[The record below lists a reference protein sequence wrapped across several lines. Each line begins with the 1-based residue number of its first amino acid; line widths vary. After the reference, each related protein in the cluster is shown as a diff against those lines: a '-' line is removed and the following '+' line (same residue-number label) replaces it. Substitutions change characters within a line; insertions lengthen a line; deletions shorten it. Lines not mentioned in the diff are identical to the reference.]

1 MTDKYAPK
9 FRTSRCLAKTLSV
22 AGICFLASGCQT
34 VQLLTD
40 RCTSESILVS
50 WPATITRNGS
60 STSVTLSGA
69 VSPGNLDA
77 SRFNML
83 KRVLISGDP
92 GLTTAVIWTVPAF
105 EVNGGYVALMHRAP
119 LASGQSEPVEVA
131 FDGGGWG
138 FSSTGRALPA
148 AIAVRAENFN
158 ASSAT
163 GSVTAIAS
171 TPLRLRID
179 VTTRSAT
186 NETMRLTGE
195 AQFRLEKVTSN
206 CS

>member
-1 MTDKYAPK
+1 MSERAAKMLIVGVV
-9 FRTSRCLAKTLSV
+9 CLLS
-22 AGICFLASGCQT
+22 SGCASL
-34 VQLLTD
+34 QLLTD
-40 RCTSESILVS
+40 RCTSETILVS
-50 WPATITRNGS
+50 WPATITRGS
-60 STSVTLSGA
+60 SSTNLLLTGA

-83 KRVLISGDP
+83 KQALITGAP
-92 GLTTAVIWTVPAF
+92 GLVTSVVWTVPAF

-119 LASGQSEPVEVA
+119 LPSGDAEPVNVA

-163 GSVTAIAS
+163 GSITAIS
-171 TPLRLRID
+171 GTPLRLRID
-179 VTTRSAT
+179 VTTTSAS
-186 NETMRLTGE
+186 NETMRLAGE
-195 AQFRLEKVTSN
+195 AQFRLEEVTSN

>member
-1 MTDKYAPK
+1 MSHRYPQQLV
-9 FRTSRCLAKTLSV
+9 TSRMAKTLTV
-22 AGICFLASGCQT
+22 AAICLLASGCST
-34 VQLLTD
+34 LQLLTD

-60 STSVTLSGA
+60 STNLTLSGA

-77 SRFNML
+77 SRFNLL
-83 KRVLISGDP
+83 KQVLITGGPELITS
-92 GLTTAVIWTVPAF
+92 VVWTVPAF
-105 EVNGGYVALMHRAP
+105 EVNGGYVALMHKAP
-119 LASGQSEPVEVA
+119 LSSGQIEPVDVA

-138 FSSTGRALPA
+138 FSSTGRTLPA

-163 GSVTAIAS
+163 GSVTAMTG

-186 NETMRLTGE
+186 NETMRPTGE